1 MQASEPLVKHL
12 LLVGGGHSHLA
23 VLRGL
28 GMRPVPGLMVTLV
41 SREILVPYSGA
52 LPAYIAGR
60 YRAEDLYIDL
70 RPLAR
75 FAGARLIEAEVESIN
90 LAAKTIALPS
100 RPELHFDLLSLNIGS
115 IPDTSG
121 MPGTAGHTVGVKP
134 IDGFLRAW
142 DGIRGEAVAALRQGR
157 GYRIAIVGGGPAS
170 VELACAARARILRDS
185 GNTGATLDIRIISA
199 ADEILP
205 SHNRKVRDSV
215 RGVLRDKNIGVLT
228 GTVVTGFADHT
239 VLCEG
244 ENQSSENRKRIE
256 ADRIILATGA
266 SLPDWPAKAG
276 LATSEDGFLEV
287 NRHLQST
294 SHDFVFVAGDAA
306 TIKGRERPKSGVYAV
321 RQGRPLARNLLRH
334 ATGRRLVGFS
344 PQRSALAML
353 NLGDGGAI
361 ASRGS
366 LFFQGR
372 WVWRLKH
379 LIDQRFL
386 RKYRNLPQM
395 KPELGI
401 ARGLLGRREE
411 RELRAHAMRCG
422 GCGAKVAGSVLEEV
436 LASIPG
442 VANEGVED
450 AAKVTAPADHELWQ
464 SVDQLKAF
472 IDDPWLFA
480 RIATLHCLGDIHA
493 MGARPDSAL
502 AIVGVPFASRRITRG
517 LMRELMLGCTA
528 TLEEEGCRLLGG
540 HSSETRELQFGLSVN
555 GHVQP
560 GRALPKR
567 GMLRGD
573 VLILGKPLGT
583 GTLLAADM
591 RHLAGQNAMDA
602 ALRTMLVS
610 NRDAARIFRE
620 HGAGACTDVT
630 GFGLAGHL
638 FEMIAGGPVAVR
650 LADIPV
656 LDGALECIERG
667 IVSSLHADNKL
678 VERHIEG
685 RGESRQSARHE
696 ILFDPQTAGGLLAAV
711 PESKA
716 RSCLNALRDS
726 GLEQAAIIGQAGD
739 SADGPAR
746 IVLA

>member
-1 MQASEPLVKHL
+1 MRASEPLVKHL

-52 LPAYIAGR
+52 LPAYISGR
-60 YRAEDLYIDL
+60 YRAEELYIDL

-75 FAGARLIEAEVESIN
+75 FAGARLIEAEVESID
-90 LAAKTIALPS
+90 LAARTIALPS

-115 IPDTSG
+115 IPDTG
-121 MPGTAGHTVGVKP
+121 AMPGAAEHTVGVKP

-142 DGIRGEAVAALRQGR
+142 DGIRGEAVAALKQGR

-170 VELACAARARILRDS
+170 VELACAAKARILKDS
-185 GNTGATLDIRIISA
+185 GKTNAALDIRIITA

-205 SHNRKVRDSV
+205 SHNRKVRDGV
-215 RGVLRDKNIGVLT
+215 RAVLREKNIEVLT
-228 GTVVTGFADHT
+228 ATTVAGFAART
-239 VLCEG
+239 ALCGDGG
-244 ENQSSENRKRIE
+244 ENQKSIE

-266 SLPDWPAKAG
+266 SLPEWPAKAG
-276 LATSEDGFLEV
+276 LAISEDGFLEV

-321 RQGRPLARNLLRH
+321 RQGKPLARNLPRH

-361 ASRGS
+361 ASRGE

-379 LIDQRFL
+379 WIDQRFL
-386 RKYRNLPQM
+386 RKYRDLPQM
-395 KPELGI
+395 QPELGI
-401 ARGLLGRREE
+401 ARGLLERREE

-442 VANEGVED
+442 VANRGVED
-450 AAKVTAPADHELWQ
+450 AALVSAPADRELWQ
-464 SVDQLKAF
+464 TVDQLKAF

-502 AIVGVPFASRRITRG
+502 AIVGVPFASRSITRS
-517 LMRELMLGCTA
+517 LMRELMLGCVA
-528 TLEEEGCRLLGG
+528 TLEEEDCRLLGG
-540 HSSETRELQFGLSVN
+540 HSAETGELQFGLSVN
-555 GHVQP
+555 GHVEP
-560 GRALPKR
+560 GRALPKQ
-567 GMLRGD
+567 GMKRGD
-573 VLILGKPLGT
+573 ALILSKPLGT

-591 RHLAGQNAMDA
+591 RHLAGQRWMDA
-602 ALRTMLVS
+602 ALRIMLVS
-610 NRDAARIFRE
+610 NRSAARIFRE
-620 HGAGACTDVT
+620 HGATACTDIT

-638 FEMIAGGPVAVR
+638 LEMIAGGPVELR
-650 LADIPV
+650 LADVPV
-656 LDGALECIERG
+656 LDGALECIGRG

-678 VERHIEG
+678 IERNIEG
-685 RGESRQSARHE
+685 RGESRESARRE

-716 RSCLNALRDS
+716 LSCLNALIDS

-739 SADGPAR
+739 STDGPAR

>member
-1 MQASEPLVKHL
+1 MRASEPLVKHL

-52 LPAYIAGR
+52 LPAYISGR
-60 YRAEDLYIDL
+60 YRLEDLHIDL

-75 FAGARLIEAEVESIN
+75 FAGARLIEAEIESID

-100 RPELHFDLLSLNIGS
+100 RPELDFDLLSLNIGS
-115 IPDTSG
+115 IPDTG
-121 MPGTAGHTVGVKP
+121 AMPGAAEHAVGVKP

-142 DGIRGEAVAALRQGR
+142 EGIRGEAVAALGRGR

-170 VELACAARARILRDS
+170 VELACAARARILKES
-185 GNTGATLDIRIISA
+185 GGAKATLDIRIISA
-199 ADEILP
+199 AEEILP
-205 SHNRKVRDSV
+205 SHNRRARAAVRAE
-215 RGVLRDKNIGVLT
+215 LRKKNIAIITKTMVS
-228 GTVVTGFADHT
+228 GFAART
-239 VLCEG
+239 VLCGGGG
-244 ENQSSENRKRIE
+244 ENQKRIE
-256 ADRIILATGA
+256 ADRVILATGA

-276 LATSEDGFLEV
+276 LAISGDGFLEV

-294 SHDFVFVAGDAA
+294 SHNFVFVAGDAA

-321 RQGRPLARNLLRH
+321 RQGKPLARNLLRH

-344 PQRSALAML
+344 PQRNALAML

-386 RKYRNLPQM
+386 RKYRDLPRM
-395 KPELGI
+395 EPELGI
-401 ARGLLGRREE
+401 ARGLLERREE

-436 LASIPG
+436 LASIPE
-442 VANEGVED
+442 VANQGVED
-450 AAKVTAPADHELWQ
+450 AAKVTAPAGRELWQ

-493 MGARPDSAL
+493 MGARPGSAL
-502 AIVGVPFASRRITRG
+502 AIVGVPFASRSITRG
-517 LMRELMLGCTA
+517 LMRELMLGCVA
-528 TLEEEGCRLLGG
+528 ALEEEGCRLLGG
-540 HSSETRELQFGLSVN
+540 HSAETRELQFGLSVN
-555 GHVQP
+555 GHVET
-560 GRALPKR
+560 GRALPKQ
-567 GMLRGD
+567 GMKQGD
-573 VLILGKPLGT
+573 ALILSKPLGT

-591 RHLAGQNAMDA
+591 RHLAGQNAMSA

-610 NRDAARIFRE
+610 NRGAARIFRE

-638 FEMIAGGPVAVR
+638 LEMIAGGPVELR
-650 LADIPV
+650 LADVPV
-656 LDGALECIERG
+656 LGGALECIGRG

-678 VERHIEG
+678 VERNIEG
-685 RGESRQSARHE
+685 RRDSAKSTRRE
-696 ILFDPQTAGGLLAAV
+696 ILFDPQTAGGLLAAL
-711 PESKA
+711 PASKA
-716 RSCLNALRDS
+716 RPCLNALRDS
-726 GLEQAAIIGQAGD
+726 GFENAAIIGQAGD
-739 SADGPAR
+739 STDGPAR

>member
-28 GMRPVPGLMVTLV
+28 GMRSVPGLMVTLV

-52 LPAYIAGR
+52 LPAYISGR
-60 YRAEDLYIDL
+60 YRAEELYIDL

-75 FAGARLIEAEVESIN
+75 FAGARLIEAEVESID
-90 LAAKTIALPS
+90 LAARTIALPS

-115 IPDTSG
+115 IPDTG
-121 MPGTAGHTVGVKP
+121 AMPGAAEHTVGVKP

-142 DGIRGEAVAALRQGR
+142 DGIRGEAVAALKQGR

-170 VELACAARARILRDS
+170 VELACAAKARILKDS
-185 GNTGATLDIRIISA
+185 GKSDLGLDIRIISA
-199 ADEILP
+199 ANEILP
-205 SHNRKVRDSV
+205 AHNQRAREAI
-215 RGVLRDKNIGVLT
+215 RAALRNKNIEILT
-228 GTVVTGFADHT
+228 GTIVTGFAANT

-244 ENQSSENRKRIE
+244 EGENQQSIE

-266 SLPDWPAKAG
+266 SLPEWPAKAG
-276 LATSEDGFLEV
+276 LAISEDGFLEV

-321 RQGRPLARNLLRH
+321 RQGKPLARNLLRH
-334 ATGRRLVGFS
+334 ATGRRLGGFS

-353 NLGDGGAI
+353 NLGDGSAI
-361 ASRGS
+361 ASRGK

-372 WVWRLKH
+372 WVWWLKH
-379 LIDQRFL
+379 WIDQRFL
-386 RKYRNLPQM
+386 RKYRDLPQM

-401 ARGLLGRREE
+401 ARGLLERREE

-442 VANEGVED
+442 IANQGVED
-450 AAKVTAPADHELWQ
+450 AAKVSAPAGRELWQ
-464 SVDQLKAF
+464 TVDQLKAF

-502 AIVGVPFASRRITRG
+502 AIVGVPFASRSITRS
-517 LMRELMLGCTA
+517 LMRELMLGCVA
-528 TLEEEGCRLLGG
+528 TLEEEDCRLLGG
-540 HSSETRELQFGLSVN
+540 HSAETRELQFGLSVN
-555 GHVQP
+555 GHVEP
-560 GRALPKR
+560 GKALPKQ
-567 GMLRGD
+567 GMKRGD
-573 VLILGKPLGT
+573 ALILSKPLGT

-591 RHLAGQNAMDA
+591 RHLAGQRWMDA
-602 ALRTMLVS
+602 ALRTMLAS
-610 NRDAARIFRE
+610 NRSAARIFRE
-620 HGAGACTDVT
+620 HGATACTDVT

-638 FEMIAGGPVAVR
+638 LEMIAGGPVELR
-650 LADIPV
+650 LADVPV
-656 LDGALECIERG
+656 LDGALECIGRG

-678 VERHIEG
+678 IERNIEG
-685 RGESRQSARHE
+685 RGESRESARRE

-716 RSCLNALRDS
+716 RSCLNALIDS

-739 SADGPAR
+739 GEDGPAR
-746 IVLA
+746 IALA